1 MLYESPLSI
10 YFSWSK
16 VDDDEVKPI
25 VEYTTNLLSRDVEKP
40 FSRCVN
46 LPVFYN
52 NSTDNEGIPNPIENK
67 SKNSIVFIFISK
79 NIVANDK
86 YCNYLDS
93 LVKKENIAVIPIALD
108 NYALNIGGM
117 LKNINFIRS
126 YDFNEEYKKEYLFI
140 SIGHEIYRR
149 MLNSNYDDRFSKNT
163 ELRLFLS
170 HAKDGNK
177 GVKIAK
183 ALKQFIDSSN
193 INSFF
198 DVTNIAPGYKFD
210 DEIIQS
216 IKESTV
222 IEIYSDIYS
231 SRYWCQKEIL
241 CAKNNN
247 RPIIAVDIL
256 EKYEDRKFPHASNV
270 PCVHIS
276 NEDDLSER
284 DSLRIISCALIETI
298 RFFYVKLLIEGLKQA
313 NLIKSDAIILL
324 RPPELSDLEKISK
337 KSNNSMI
344 NQNKLFIYP
353 DPPIYDEESS
363 IFERIGIK
371 TKTPLSIIVDS
382 LEDKKVGISISDI
395 SNNEMIEIGQNSKH
409 LIGLSQEIAKH
420 LLYRNATLIYGGD
433 LRDNGFT
440 KYIFDEAQIVQ
451 SRKNC
456 DKKYIKNYISWPIYL
471 NDDENTTKWKANYKN
486 VASMIE
492 ENISED
498 VLNLIESPKSFL
510 YPNSPINCYVW
521 SRCLTLM
528 RENMIKD
535 CDVRICAGGK
545 ISGYKGRFPG
555 VLEEII
561 IAIELKR
568 PIFLLGG
575 FGGVTKKVCE
585 IIKNHNVPEEL
596 TLEWQMEH
604 NDGYKEIL
612 DIYRD
617 SGLENLIDYEEL
629 TSIINLENLN
639 NGLNKEENLRLFETP
654 FIDESIYLI
663 LQGIS
668 RLLSY

>member
-25 VEYTTNLLSRDVEKP
+25 VEYTITLLSRDVEKP

-52 NSTDNEGIPNPIENK
+52 TSTDNEGIPNPIENK

-198 DVTNIAPGYKFD
+198 DVTDIAPGYKFD
-210 DEIIQS
+210 YEIIQS

-337 KSNNSMI
+337 KSNNGMI

-510 YPNSPINCYVW
+510 DPNSPINCYVW

-617 SGLENLIDYEEL
+617 RGLENLIDYEEL